1 LLNSISFPSISYNS
15 LKKNKRGCLQDTMV
29 FNFMNKAKHFDEA
42 IWCHNRK
49 ETSFWLEGLPEFN
62 NISSKLPLRVDVA
75 IVGSGYTGLNAAL
88 QTIRGGRST
97 AIFEVGLPGQGCS
110 TKNGGQIS
118 TSIKPSLEKLSAKF
132 GTQNGIAIRQEGE
145 NALNWI
151 GDFITS
157 EKIDCN
163 FSRVGRYH
171 AAHTQKH
178 YELITRDAEKVNK
191 SEGIEAFAVPKAEQ
205 LKELGSDVYHG
216 GVVFPRHASVDP
228 GKYHRGLLQRVLDA
242 GVDVFGQ
249 CAVLNI
255 EQTSDGFVIT
265 TQKGKVKARDV
276 IIATNG
282 YTSKLTPWLQKRVI
296 PIGSYI
302 ISTEELDP
310 VVVNELFPTNRI
322 VSDTC
327 KVIYYYRTSP
337 DRKRILFGGRVSATE
352 TNPLLSGPKLLKDLY
367 RIFPQ
372 IEGIKISH
380 SWTGTVAYTFDEMAH
395 TGQHNGMYYSM
406 GYCGSGVSMAS
417 YLGMRLGQKVLGLVE
432 GKTAFDDLPFPTRP
446 LYNGRPW
453 FLPAVV
459 SWYRM
464 QDRIQYQRAASRVAA

>member
-1 LLNSISFPSISYNS
+1 
-15 LKKNKRGCLQDTMV
+15 MV
-29 FNFMNKAKHFDEA
+29 VYNFMNKDKNFDET

-49 ETSFWLEGLPEFN
+49 ETSFWLEGLPEFTS
-62 NISSKLPLRVDVA
+62 ISNKLPHRVDVV

-97 AIFEVGLPGQGCS
+97 VVFEAGVPGQGCS

-132 GTQNGIAIRQEGE
+132 GTQSGIAIRQEGE

-151 GDFITS
+151 GDLITS

-178 YELITRDAEKVNK
+178 YELITRDAEKVNR
-191 SEGIEAFAVPKAEQ
+191 SEGIEAYAVPKNEQ

-228 GKYHRGLLQRVLDA
+228 GKYHRGLLQRVVDA

-249 CAVLNI
+249 CAVLDI
-255 EQTSDGFVIT
+255 EQTPDGFVIT

-282 YTSKLTPWLQKRVI
+282 YTSNLTPWLQKRVI

-302 ISTEELDP
+302 IATDVLDP
-310 VVVNELFPTNRI
+310 VMVNELFPTNRI
-322 VSDTC
+322 ASDTC

-352 TNPLLSGPKLLKDLY
+352 TNPLLSGPKLLEDLY

-395 TGQHNGMYYSM
+395 TGQHNGIYYSM

-464 QDRIQYQRAASRVAA
+464 QDRIQYQRAARRVAA

>member
-1 LLNSISFPSISYNS
+1 
-15 LKKNKRGCLQDTMV
+15 MV

-178 YELITRDAEKVNK
+178 YELITRDAEKVNR

-228 GKYHRGLLQRVLDA
+228 GKYHSGLLQRVLDA

-352 TNPLLSGPKLLKDLY
+352 TNPLLSGPKLLEDLY

-417 YLGMRLGQKVLGLVE
+417 YLGMRVGQKVLGLVE

>member
-1 LLNSISFPSISYNS
+1 
-15 LKKNKRGCLQDTMV
+15 MV
-29 FNFMNKAKHFDEA
+29 YNFMNKDKHFDEA

-178 YELITRDAEKVNK
+178 YELITRDAEKVNR

-228 GKYHRGLLQRVLDA
+228 GKYHRGLLQRVVDA

-282 YTSKLTPWLQKRVI
+282 YTSNLTPWLQKRVI

-322 VSDTC
+322 ASDTC
-327 KVIYYYRTSP
+327 KVIYYYRMSP

-464 QDRIQYQRAASRVAA
+464 QDRIQYQQAARRVVA

>member
-1 LLNSISFPSISYNS
+1 
-15 LKKNKRGCLQDTMV
+15 
-29 FNFMNKAKHFDEA
+29 
-42 IWCHNRK
+42 
-49 ETSFWLEGLPEFN
+49 LE
-62 NISSKLPLRVDVA
+62 
-75 IVGSGYTGLNAAL
+75 SG
-88 QTIRGGRST
+88 
-97 AIFEVGLPGQGCS
+97 VPGQGCS

-118 TSIKPSLEKLSAKF
+118 TSVKPSLEKLSAKF
-132 GTQNGIAIRQEGE
+132 GAKKGLAIRQEGE
-145 NALNWI
+145 NALKWI
-151 GDFITS
+151 EDLIKS
-157 EKIDCN
+157 EKIDCS

-178 YELITRDAEKVNK
+178 YELIARDAEKINR
-191 SEGIEAFAVPKAEQ
+191 SEGIEAYTVSKNEQ

-216 GVVFPRHASVDP
+216 GVIFPRHASVDP
-228 GKYHRGLLQRVLDA
+228 GKYHRGLLQKVIEA
-242 GVDVFGQ
+242 GVEVIGQ
-249 CAVLNI
+249 CSVLNI
-255 EQTSDGFVIT
+255 EKHSEGFLIT

-276 IIATNG
+276 VIATNG
-282 YTSKLTPWLQKRVI
+282 YTTNLTPWLQKRVI

-302 ISTEELDP
+302 IATEELDP
-310 VVVNELFPTNRI
+310 VMVKELFPTNRI

-337 DRKRILFGGRVSATE
+337 DRKRILFGGRVSAME
-352 TNPLLSGPKLLKDLY
+352 TNPLVSGPKLLKDMF

-372 IEGIKISH
+372 LKGTKISH

-395 TGQHNGMYYSM
+395 IGQCKGIYFSM

-417 YLGMRLGQKVLGLVE
+417 YLGMRLGQKVLGNPE

-446 LYNGRPW
+446 LYNGKPW

-464 QDRIQYQRAASRVAA
+464 QDRIQYQQALRRVIT

>member
-1 LLNSISFPSISYNS
+1 
-15 LKKNKRGCLQDTMV
+15 
-29 FNFMNKAKHFDEA
+29 MNKDKHFDET

-62 NISSKLPLRVDVA
+62 SISNKLPHRVDVA

-97 AIFEVGLPGQGCS
+97 VVFEAGVPGQGCS

-132 GTQNGIAIRQEGE
+132 GTQSGIAIRQEGE

-151 GDFITS
+151 GDLITS

-178 YELITRDAEKVNK
+178 YELITRDAEKVNR
-191 SEGIEAFAVPKAEQ
+191 SEGIEAFAVPKNEQ

-228 GKYHRGLLQRVLDA
+228 GKYHRGLLQRVIDA

-249 CAVLNI
+249 CAVLDI
-255 EQTSDGFVIT
+255 EQTPDGFVIT

-282 YTSKLTPWLQKRVI
+282 YTSNLTPWLQKRVI

-302 ISTEELDP
+302 IATDVLDP
-310 VVVNELFPTNRI
+310 VMVNELFPTNRI
-322 VSDTC
+322 ASDTC

-372 IEGIKISH
+372 LEGTKISH

-395 TGQHNGMYYSM
+395 TGQHNGIYYSM

-464 QDRIQYQRAASRVAA
+464 QDRIQYQRAARRVAA

>member
-1 LLNSISFPSISYNS
+1 
-15 LKKNKRGCLQDTMV
+15 MV

-178 YELITRDAEKVNK
+178 YELITRDAEKVNR

-228 GKYHRGLLQRVLDA
+228 GKYHSGLLQRVLDA

-352 TNPLLSGPKLLKDLY
+352 TNPLLSGPKLLEDLY

-464 QDRIQYQRAASRVAA
+464 QDRIQYQQAARRVVA

>member
-1 LLNSISFPSISYNS
+1 
-15 LKKNKRGCLQDTMV
+15 
-29 FNFMNKAKHFDEA
+29 MNKDKHFDET

-62 NISSKLPLRVDVA
+62 SISNKLPHRVDVA

-97 AIFEVGLPGQGCS
+97 VVFEAGVPGQGCS

-132 GTQNGIAIRQEGE
+132 GTQSGIAIRQEGE

-151 GDFITS
+151 GDLITS

-178 YELITRDAEKVNK
+178 YELITRDAEKVNR
-191 SEGIEAFAVPKAEQ
+191 SEGIEAYAVPKNEQ

-228 GKYHRGLLQRVLDA
+228 GKYHRGLLQRVVDA

-249 CAVLNI
+249 CAVLDI
-255 EQTSDGFVIT
+255 EQTPDGFVIT

-282 YTSKLTPWLQKRVI
+282 YTSNLTPWLQKRVI

-302 ISTEELDP
+302 IATEELDP
-310 VVVNELFPTNRI
+310 VMVNELFPTNRI
-322 VSDTC
+322 ASDTC

-352 TNPLLSGPKLLKDLY
+352 TNPLLSGPKLLEDLY

-395 TGQHNGMYYSM
+395 TGQHNGIYYSM

-464 QDRIQYQRAASRVAA
+464 QDRIQYQRAARRVAA

>member
-1 LLNSISFPSISYNS
+1 
-15 LKKNKRGCLQDTMV
+15 
-29 FNFMNKAKHFDEA
+29 MNKDKHFDET

-62 NISSKLPLRVDVA
+62 SISNKLPHRVDVA

-97 AIFEVGLPGQGCS
+97 VVFEAGVPGQGCS

-132 GTQNGIAIRQEGE
+132 GTQSGIAIRQEGE

-151 GDFITS
+151 GDLITS

-191 SEGIEAFAVPKAEQ
+191 SEGIEAYAVPKNEQ

-228 GKYHRGLLQRVLDA
+228 GKYHRGLLQRVVDA

-249 CAVLNI
+249 CAVLDI
-255 EQTSDGFVIT
+255 EQTPDGFVIT

-282 YTSKLTPWLQKRVI
+282 YTSNLTPWLQKRVI

-302 ISTEELDP
+302 IATEELDP
-310 VVVNELFPTNRI
+310 VMVNELFPTNRI
-322 VSDTC
+322 ASDTC

-372 IEGIKISH
+372 LEGTKISH

-395 TGQHNGMYYSM
+395 TGQHNGIYYSM

-464 QDRIQYQRAASRVAA
+464 QDRIQYQRAARRVAT

>member
-1 LLNSISFPSISYNS
+1 
-15 LKKNKRGCLQDTMV
+15 MV
-29 FNFMNKAKHFDEA
+29 VYNFMNKDKHFDET

-62 NISSKLPLRVDVA
+62 SISNKLPHRVDVA

-97 AIFEVGLPGQGCS
+97 VVFEAGVPGQGCS

-132 GTQNGIAIRQEGE
+132 GTQSGIAIRQEGK

-151 GDFITS
+151 GDLITS

-191 SEGIEAFAVPKAEQ
+191 SEGIEAYAVPKNEQ

-228 GKYHRGLLQRVLDA
+228 GKYHRGLLQRVVDA

-249 CAVLNI
+249 CAVLDI
-255 EQTSDGFVIT
+255 EQTPDGFVIT

-282 YTSKLTPWLQKRVI
+282 YTSNLTPWLQKRVI

-302 ISTEELDP
+302 IATEELDP
-310 VVVNELFPTNRI
+310 VMVNELFPTNRI
-322 VSDTC
+322 ASDTC
-327 KVIYYYRTSP
+327 KVIYYYRMSP

-372 IEGIKISH
+372 LEGTKISH

-395 TGQHNGMYYSM
+395 TGQHNGIYYSM

-464 QDRIQYQRAASRVAA
+464 QDRIQYQRAARRVAT

>member
-1 LLNSISFPSISYNS
+1 
-15 LKKNKRGCLQDTMV
+15 MV

-178 YELITRDAEKVNK
+178 YELITRDAEKVNR

-228 GKYHRGLLQRVLDA
+228 GKYHSGLLQRVLDA

-282 YTSKLTPWLQKRVI
+282 YTTNLTPWLQKRVI

-327 KVIYYYRTSP
+327 KVIYYFRTSP

-352 TNPLLSGPKLLKDLY
+352 TNPLLSGPKLLEDLY

-417 YLGMRLGQKVLGLVE
+417 YLGMRVGQKVLGLVE

>member
-1 LLNSISFPSISYNS
+1 
-15 LKKNKRGCLQDTMV
+15 
-29 FNFMNKAKHFDEA
+29 MNKDKHFDET

-62 NISSKLPLRVDVA
+62 SISNKLPQRVDVA

-97 AIFEVGLPGQGCS
+97 VVFEAGVPGQGCS

-132 GTQNGIAIRQEGE
+132 GTQSGIAIRQEGE

-151 GDFITS
+151 GDLITS

-178 YELITRDAEKVNK
+178 YELITRDAEKVNR
-191 SEGIEAFAVPKAEQ
+191 SEGIEAYAVPKNEQ

-228 GKYHRGLLQRVLDA
+228 GKYHRGLLQRVIDA

-249 CAVLNI
+249 CAVLDI
-255 EQTSDGFVIT
+255 EQTPDGFVIT

-282 YTSKLTPWLQKRVI
+282 YTSNLIPWLQKRVI

-310 VVVNELFPTNRI
+310 VMVNELFPTNRI
-322 VSDTC
+322 ASDTC

-372 IEGIKISH
+372 LEGTKISH

-395 TGQHNGMYYSM
+395 TGQHNGIYYSM

-464 QDRIQYQRAASRVAA
+464 QDRIQYQRAARRVAA

>member
-1 LLNSISFPSISYNS
+1 
-15 LKKNKRGCLQDTMV
+15 
-29 FNFMNKAKHFDEA
+29 MNKDKHFDET

-62 NISSKLPLRVDVA
+62 SISKKLPKRVDVA

-88 QTIRGGRST
+88 QTIKGGRST
-97 AIFEVGLPGQGCS
+97 TVFEAGEPGQGCS

-132 GTQNGIAIRQEGE
+132 GAQKGLAIRQEGE
-145 NALNWI
+145 NALKWI
-151 GDFITS
+151 EDLIKS
-157 EKIDCN
+157 EKIDCS

-178 YELITRDAEKVNK
+178 YELIARDAEKINR
-191 SEGIEAFAVPKAEQ
+191 SEGIEAYTVSKNEQ
-205 LKELGSDVYHG
+205 LTELGSDVYHG
-216 GVVFPRHASVDP
+216 GVIFPQHASVDP
-228 GKYHRGLLQRVLDA
+228 GKYHRGLLQKVIEA
-242 GVDVFGQ
+242 GVDVIGQ
-249 CAVLNI
+249 CSVLDI
-255 EQTSDGFVIT
+255 EKKSDGFVIK

-276 IIATNG
+276 VIATNG
-282 YTSKLTPWLQKRVI
+282 YTTNLLPWLQKRVI

-302 ISTEELDP
+302 IATEELDP
-310 VVVNELFPTNRI
+310 VMVKELFPTNRI

-352 TNPLLSGPKLLKDLY
+352 TNPLISGPKLLKDMF

-372 IEGIKISH
+372 LKGTKISH

-395 TGQHNGMYYSM
+395 TGQYNGIYYSM

-417 YLGMRLGQKVLGLVE
+417 YLGMRLGQKVLGIQE

-446 LYNGRPW
+446 LYYGRPW

-464 QDRIQYQRAASRVAA
+464 QDRIQYQQASRRVVA

>member
-1 LLNSISFPSISYNS
+1 
-15 LKKNKRGCLQDTMV
+15 
-29 FNFMNKAKHFDEA
+29 MNKDKHFDET

-62 NISSKLPLRVDVA
+62 NISSKLPQRVDVA

-97 AIFEVGLPGQGCS
+97 VVFEAGVPGQGCS

-132 GTQNGIAIRQEGE
+132 GTQSGIAIRQEGE

-151 GDFITS
+151 GDLITS

-178 YELITRDAEKVNK
+178 YELITRDAEKVNR
-191 SEGIEAFAVPKAEQ
+191 SEGIEAYAVPKNEQ

-228 GKYHRGLLQRVLDA
+228 GKYHRGLLQRVIDA

-249 CAVLNI
+249 CAVLDI
-255 EQTSDGFVIT
+255 EQTPDGFVIT

-282 YTSKLTPWLQKRVI
+282 YTSNLTPWLQKRVI

-302 ISTEELDP
+302 IATDVLDP
-310 VVVNELFPTNRI
+310 VMVNELFPTNRI
-322 VSDTC
+322 ASDTC

-372 IEGIKISH
+372 LEGTKISH

-395 TGQHNGMYYSM
+395 TGQHNGIYYSM

-464 QDRIQYQRAASRVAA
+464 QDRIQYQRAARRVAA

>member
-1 LLNSISFPSISYNS
+1 
-15 LKKNKRGCLQDTMV
+15 MV
-29 FNFMNKAKHFDEA
+29 YNFMNKDKHFDET

-62 NISSKLPLRVDVA
+62 SISNKLPHRVDVA

-97 AIFEVGLPGQGCS
+97 VVFEAGVPGQGCS

-132 GTQNGIAIRQEGE
+132 GTQSGIAIRQEGE

-151 GDFITS
+151 GDLITS

-178 YELITRDAEKVNK
+178 YELITRDAEKVNR
-191 SEGIEAFAVPKAEQ
+191 SEGIEAYAVPKNEQ

-228 GKYHRGLLQRVLDA
+228 GKYHRGLLQRVVDA

-249 CAVLNI
+249 CAVLDI
-255 EQTSDGFVIT
+255 EQTPDGFVIT

-282 YTSKLTPWLQKRVI
+282 YTSNLTPWLQKRVI

-302 ISTEELDP
+302 IATDVLDP
-310 VVVNELFPTNRI
+310 VMVNELFPTNRI
-322 VSDTC
+322 ASDTC

-372 IEGIKISH
+372 LEGTKISH

-395 TGQHNGMYYSM
+395 TGQHNGIYYSM

-464 QDRIQYQRAASRVAA
+464 QDRIQYQRAARRVAT

>member
-1 LLNSISFPSISYNS
+1 
-15 LKKNKRGCLQDTMV
+15 MV

-178 YELITRDAEKVNK
+178 YELITRDAEKVNR

-228 GKYHRGLLQRVLDA
+228 GKYHRGLLQRVVDA

-282 YTSKLTPWLQKRVI
+282 YTSNLTPWLQKRVI

-322 VSDTC
+322 ASDTC
-327 KVIYYYRTSP
+327 KVIYYYRMSP

-464 QDRIQYQRAASRVAA
+464 QDRIQYQQAARRVVA

>member
-1 LLNSISFPSISYNS
+1 
-15 LKKNKRGCLQDTMV
+15 MV

-178 YELITRDAEKVNK
+178 YELITRDAEKVNR

-228 GKYHRGLLQRVLDA
+228 GKYHSGLLQRVLDA

-282 YTSKLTPWLQKRVI
+282 YTSKFDAMVAKKSYTYWKLYHFDGG
-296 PIGSYI
+296 IGS
-302 ISTEELDP
+302 S
-310 VVVNELFPTNRI
+310 
-322 VSDTC
+322 
-327 KVIYYYRTSP
+327 
-337 DRKRILFGGRVSATE
+337 GGE
-352 TNPLLSGPKLLKDLY
+352 
-367 RIFPQ
+367 
-372 IEGIKISH
+372 
-380 SWTGTVAYTFDEMAH
+380 
-395 TGQHNGMYYSM
+395 
-406 GYCGSGVSMAS
+406 
-417 YLGMRLGQKVLGLVE
+417 
-432 GKTAFDDLPFPTRP
+432 
-446 LYNGRPW
+446 
-453 FLPAVV
+453 
-459 SWYRM
+459 
-464 QDRIQYQRAASRVAA
+464 

>member
-1 LLNSISFPSISYNS
+1 
-15 LKKNKRGCLQDTMV
+15 M
-29 FNFMNKAKHFDEA
+29 
-42 IWCHNRK
+42 NRK
-49 ETSFWLEGLPEFN
+49 EYLDKTVWCRNRKKTSYWLDGLPEYN
-62 NISSKLPLRVDVA
+62 VVNSLPPRQVDVA

-97 AIFEVGLPGQGCS
+97 VVFESGVPGQGCS

-118 TSIKPSLEKLSAKF
+118 TSVKPSLEKLSAKF
-132 GTQNGIAIRQEGE
+132 GAKKGLAIRQEGE
-145 NALNWI
+145 NALKWI
-151 GDFITS
+151 EDLIKS
-157 EKIDCN
+157 EKIDCS

-178 YELITRDAEKVNK
+178 YELIARDAEKINR
-191 SEGIEAFAVPKAEQ
+191 SEGIEAYTVSKNEQ

-216 GVVFPRHASVDP
+216 GVIFPRHASVDP
-228 GKYHRGLLQRVLDA
+228 GKYHRGLLQKVIEA
-242 GVDVFGQ
+242 GVEVIGQ
-249 CAVLNI
+249 CSVLNI
-255 EQTSDGFVIT
+255 EKHSEGFLIT

-276 IIATNG
+276 VIATNG
-282 YTSKLTPWLQKRVI
+282 YTTNLTPWLQKRVI

-302 ISTEELDP
+302 IATEELDP
-310 VVVNELFPTNRI
+310 VMVKELFPTNRI

-337 DRKRILFGGRVSATE
+337 DRKRILFGGRVSAME
-352 TNPLLSGPKLLKDLY
+352 TNPLVSGPKLLKDMF

-372 IEGIKISH
+372 LKGTKISH

-395 TGQHNGMYYSM
+395 IGQCNGIYFSM

-417 YLGMRLGQKVLGLVE
+417 YLGMRLGQKVLDIPE

-446 LYNGRPW
+446 LYNGKPW

-464 QDRIQYQRAASRVAA
+464 QDRIQYQQASRRISVRK

>member
-1 LLNSISFPSISYNS
+1 
-15 LKKNKRGCLQDTMV
+15 MV
-29 FNFMNKAKHFDEA
+29 VYNFMNKDKHFDET

-62 NISSKLPLRVDVA
+62 SISNKLPHRVDVA

-97 AIFEVGLPGQGCS
+97 VVFEAGVPGQGCS

-132 GTQNGIAIRQEGE
+132 GTQSGIAIRQEGE

-151 GDFITS
+151 GDLITS

-191 SEGIEAFAVPKAEQ
+191 SEGIEAYAVPKNEQ

-228 GKYHRGLLQRVLDA
+228 GKYHRGLLQRVVDA

-249 CAVLNI
+249 CAVLDI
-255 EQTSDGFVIT
+255 EQTPDGFVIT

-282 YTSKLTPWLQKRVI
+282 YTSNLTPWLQKRVI

-302 ISTEELDP
+302 IATDVLDT
-310 VVVNELFPTNRI
+310 VMVNELFPTNRI
-322 VSDTC
+322 ASDTC

-372 IEGIKISH
+372 LEGTKISH

-395 TGQHNGMYYSM
+395 TGQHNGIYYSM

-464 QDRIQYQRAASRVAA
+464 QDRIQYQRAARRVAT

>member
-1 LLNSISFPSISYNS
+1 
-15 LKKNKRGCLQDTMV
+15 
-29 FNFMNKAKHFDEA
+29 MNKDKHFDET

-62 NISSKLPLRVDVA
+62 SISKKLPKRVDVA

-88 QTIRGGRST
+88 QTIKGGRST
-97 AIFEVGLPGQGCS
+97 TVFEAGEPGQGCS

-132 GTQNGIAIRQEGE
+132 GAQKGLAIRQEGE
-145 NALNWI
+145 NALKWI
-151 GDFITS
+151 EDLIKS
-157 EKIDCN
+157 EKIDCS

-178 YELITRDAEKVNK
+178 YELIAKDAEKINRL
-191 SEGIEAFAVPKAEQ
+191 EGIEAYTVSKNEQ

-216 GVVFPRHASVDP
+216 GVIFPQHASVDP
-228 GKYHRGLLQRVLDA
+228 GKYHRGLLQKVIEA
-242 GVDVFGQ
+242 GVDVIGQ
-249 CAVLNI
+249 CSVLDI
-255 EQTSDGFVIT
+255 EKKSDGFVIK

-276 IIATNG
+276 VIATNG
-282 YTSKLTPWLQKRVI
+282 YTTNLLPWLQKRVI

-302 ISTEELDP
+302 IATEELDP
-310 VVVNELFPTNRI
+310 VMVKELFPTNRI

-352 TNPLLSGPKLLKDLY
+352 TNPLISGPKLLKDMF

-372 IEGIKISH
+372 LKGTKISH

-395 TGQHNGMYYSM
+395 TGQYNGIYYSM

-417 YLGMRLGQKVLGLVE
+417 YLGMRLGQKVLGIQE

-446 LYNGRPW
+446 LYYGRPW

-464 QDRIQYQRAASRVAA
+464 QDRIQYQQASRRVVA

>member
-1 LLNSISFPSISYNS
+1 
-15 LKKNKRGCLQDTMV
+15 M
-29 FNFMNKAKHFDEA
+29 
-42 IWCHNRK
+42 NRK
-49 ETSFWLEGLPEFN
+49 EYLDKTVWCRNRKKTSYWLDRLPEYN
-62 NISSKLPLRVDVA
+62 VVNSLPPRQVDVA
-75 IVGSGYTGLNAAL
+75 IVGSGYTGLNTAL

-97 AIFEVGLPGQGCS
+97 VVFESGVPGQGCS

-118 TSIKPSLEKLSAKF
+118 TSVKPSLEKLSAKF
-132 GTQNGIAIRQEGE
+132 GAKKGLAIRQEGE
-145 NALNWI
+145 NALKWI
-151 GDFITS
+151 EDLIKS
-157 EKIDCN
+157 EKIDCS

-178 YELITRDAEKVNK
+178 YELIARDAEKINR
-191 SEGIEAFAVPKAEQ
+191 SEGIEAYTVSKNEQ

-216 GVVFPRHASVDP
+216 GVIFPRHASVDP
-228 GKYHRGLLQRVLDA
+228 GKYHRGLLQKVIEA
-242 GVDVFGQ
+242 GVEVIGQ
-249 CAVLNI
+249 CSVLNI
-255 EQTSDGFVIT
+255 EKHSEGFLIT

-276 IIATNG
+276 VIATNG
-282 YTSKLTPWLQKRVI
+282 YTTNLTPWLQKRVI

-302 ISTEELDP
+302 IATEELDP
-310 VVVNELFPTNRI
+310 VMVKELFPTNRI

-337 DRKRILFGGRVSATE
+337 DRKRILFGGRVSAME
-352 TNPLLSGPKLLKDLY
+352 TNPLVSGPKLLKDMF

-372 IEGIKISH
+372 LKGTKISH

-395 TGQHNGMYYSM
+395 IGQCKGIYFSM

-417 YLGMRLGQKVLGLVE
+417 YLGMRLGQKVLGNPE

-446 LYNGRPW
+446 LYNGKPW

-464 QDRIQYQRAASRVAA
+464 QDRIQYQQALRRVIT

>member
-1 LLNSISFPSISYNS
+1 
-15 LKKNKRGCLQDTMV
+15 MV
-29 FNFMNKAKHFDEA
+29 YNFMNKDKHFDET

-62 NISSKLPLRVDVA
+62 SISNKLPQRVDVA

-97 AIFEVGLPGQGCS
+97 VVFEAGVPGQGCS

-178 YELITRDAEKVNK
+178 YELITRDAEKVNR
-191 SEGIEAFAVPKAEQ
+191 SEGIEAYAVPKNEQ

-228 GKYHRGLLQRVLDA
+228 GKYHRGLLQRVIDA

-249 CAVLNI
+249 CAVLDI
-255 EQTSDGFVIT
+255 EQTPDGFVIT

-282 YTSKLTPWLQKRVI
+282 YTSNLTPWLQKRVI

-310 VVVNELFPTNRI
+310 VMVNELFPTNRI
-322 VSDTC
+322 ASDTC

-372 IEGIKISH
+372 LEGTKISH

-395 TGQHNGMYYSM
+395 TGQHNGIYYSM

-464 QDRIQYQRAASRVAA
+464 QDRIQYQRAARRVAA

>member
-1 LLNSISFPSISYNS
+1 
-15 LKKNKRGCLQDTMV
+15 MV

-178 YELITRDAEKVNK
+178 YELITRDAEKVNR

-228 GKYHRGLLQRVLDA
+228 GKYHRGLLQRVVDA

-282 YTSKLTPWLQKRVI
+282 YTSNLTPWLQKRVI

-322 VSDTC
+322 ASDTC
-327 KVIYYYRTSP
+327 KVIYYYRMSP

>member
-1 LLNSISFPSISYNS
+1 
-15 LKKNKRGCLQDTMV
+15 
-29 FNFMNKAKHFDEA
+29 MNKDKHFDET

-62 NISSKLPLRVDVA
+62 SISNKLPQRVDVA

-97 AIFEVGLPGQGCS
+97 VVFEAGVPGQGCS

-132 GTQNGIAIRQEGE
+132 GTQSGIAIRQEGE

-178 YELITRDAEKVNK
+178 YELITRDAEKVNR
-191 SEGIEAFAVPKAEQ
+191 SEGIEAYAVPKNEQ

-228 GKYHRGLLQRVLDA
+228 GKYHRGLLQRVIDA

-249 CAVLNI
+249 CAVLDI
-255 EQTSDGFVIT
+255 EQTPDGFVIT

-282 YTSKLTPWLQKRVI
+282 YTSNLTPWLQKRVI

-302 ISTEELDP
+302 IATDVLDP
-310 VVVNELFPTNRI
+310 VMVNELFPTNRI
-322 VSDTC
+322 ASDTC

-372 IEGIKISH
+372 LEGTKISH

-395 TGQHNGMYYSM
+395 TGQHNGIYYSM

-464 QDRIQYQRAASRVAA
+464 QDRIQYQRAARRVAA

>member
-1 LLNSISFPSISYNS
+1 
-15 LKKNKRGCLQDTMV
+15 MV

-178 YELITRDAEKVNK
+178 YELITRDAEKVNR

-228 GKYHRGLLQRVLDA
+228 GKYHRGLLQRVVDA

-282 YTSKLTPWLQKRVI
+282 YTSNLTPWLQKRVI

-352 TNPLLSGPKLLKDLY
+352 TNPLLSGPKLLEDLY

>member
-1 LLNSISFPSISYNS
+1 
-15 LKKNKRGCLQDTMV
+15 
-29 FNFMNKAKHFDEA
+29 MNKDKHFDET

-62 NISSKLPLRVDVA
+62 SISNKLPHRVDVA

-97 AIFEVGLPGQGCS
+97 VVFEAGVPGQGCS

-132 GTQNGIAIRQEGE
+132 GTQSGIAIRQEGE

-151 GDFITS
+151 GDLITS

-178 YELITRDAEKVNK
+178 YELITRDAEKVNR
-191 SEGIEAFAVPKAEQ
+191 SEGIEAFAVPKNEQ

-216 GVVFPRHASVDP
+216 GVVFPRHASLDP
-228 GKYHRGLLQRVLDA
+228 GKYHRGLLQRVIDA

-249 CAVLNI
+249 CAVLDI
-255 EQTSDGFVIT
+255 EQTPDGFVIT

-282 YTSKLTPWLQKRVI
+282 YTSNLTPWLQKRVI

-302 ISTEELDP
+302 IATDVLDP
-310 VVVNELFPTNRI
+310 VMVNELFPTNRI
-322 VSDTC
+322 ASDTC

-372 IEGIKISH
+372 LEGTKISH

-395 TGQHNGMYYSM
+395 TGQHNGIYYSM

-464 QDRIQYQRAASRVAA
+464 QDRIQYQRAARRVAA